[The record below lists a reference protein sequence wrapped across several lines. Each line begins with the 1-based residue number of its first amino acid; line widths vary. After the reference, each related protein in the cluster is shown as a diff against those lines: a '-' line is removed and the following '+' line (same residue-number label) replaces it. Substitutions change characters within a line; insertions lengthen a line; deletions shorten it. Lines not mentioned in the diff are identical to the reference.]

1 MKKLLIVIVIFAF
14 YLNAYNQIK
23 LNYPETKKIPHT
35 DTYFGTKV
43 VDDYQWMENLE
54 SQDVKDWVNAENK
67 VTFDYLSKIPF
78 RDKIR
83 DRLTSLWNY
92 AKYSAPFKKGEY
104 YYFYKNEGLQN
115 QSILF
120 RQRTY
125 DSQPE
130 IFLDPNEFSTDG
142 TVSLQTLSFSKD
154 AKYCVY
160 GISKA
165 GSDWNEFFVMD
176 VESKTKLIDHLK
188 WIKFSGAS
196 WLGDSFFYE
205 CYSEPE
211 QGKELSSKNESPKIL
226 FHKAGTDQ
234 KDDLLIFEDKEHPDH
249 FTSIYTS
256 EDENYM
262 FMSSSK
268 VGANGNILLYKKV
281 GDEHFITINDD
292 YDVSISPVNNT
303 DDEMFLTSNQDAPRT
318 KLEGVFAS

>member
-23 LNYPETKKIPHT
+23 LKYPETKKIPHT
-35 DTYFGTKV
+35 DKYFGTKV
-43 VDDYQWMENLE
+43 EDDYQWMENLE

-196 WLGDSFFYE
+196 WLGDSFF
-205 CYSEPE
+205 
-211 QGKELSSKNESPKIL
+211 
-226 FHKAGTDQ
+226 
-234 KDDLLIFEDKEHPDH
+234 
-249 FTSIYTS
+249 
-256 EDENYM
+256 
-262 FMSSSK
+262 
-268 VGANGNILLYKKV
+268 
-281 GDEHFITINDD
+281 
-292 YDVSISPVNNT
+292 
-303 DDEMFLTSNQDAPRT
+303 
-318 KLEGVFAS
+318 